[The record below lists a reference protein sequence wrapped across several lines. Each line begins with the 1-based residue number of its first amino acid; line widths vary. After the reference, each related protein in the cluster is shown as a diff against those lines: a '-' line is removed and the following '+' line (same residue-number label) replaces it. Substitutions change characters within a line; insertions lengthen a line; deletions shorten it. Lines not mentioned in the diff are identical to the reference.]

1 MSGVARSGRT
11 LWISIGR
18 AATASRSWDGDGS
31 PRVRSRTRWPS
42 DTDGPG
48 HAETCRRPAARTR
61 HPAAVPRGWHHVPGG
76 APSARHRTVDPRAPW
91 GVSHGSRPRGWWW
104 QATSALLSVGSG
116 AAWAFGT
123 AQFAHGLM
131 RTAPTTVELVV
142 DAAIHVRAGLG
153 IRVIGAGTPTNA
165 LTNSTGRG
173 APGSRRRFSIS
184 PSGEVPTRSWLSSDV
199 HFFEGRQ
206 PRRRCGRSWRTE
218 LGTAGGGFSPMCW
231 PMSQTVR
238 RAPWR
243 CGSSRTWSARTV
255 FRAADVRLRV
265 SGADSGCTTSPTTSS
280 GSSSGWTAGWDT
292 SVRDGYL
299 TAGETDAAPDRVG
312 SPCAPSG
319 STWLGPPAR
328 LPRDLMPHP
337 CVGRHSG
344 VMTTLPRARPSPT

>member
-142 DAAIHVRAGLG
+142 DAAIHVRPGLG
-153 IRVIGAGTPTNA
+153 IRVHRSRYADQRVDELHWPWRTRFEETVLDLAERGSTDEVLALLGRAFFRGQTTEATLRSLLENRARHRRRRLLTDVLADVADGAQSAMEVRFLQDVERAHGLPRGRRQAPSVAGRLRLHDVAYDEQRVLVELDGRLGHVGEGRISDGRRDRRSAGQGWLTLRAFWIDVAGTPA
-165 LTNSTGRG
+165 RQLARW
-173 APGSRRRFSIS
+173 P
-184 PSGEVPTRSWLSSDV
+184 RS
-199 HFFEGRQ
+199 
-206 PRRRCGRSWRTE
+206 
-218 LGTAGGGFSPMCW
+218 
-231 PMSQTVR
+231 
-238 RAPWR
+238 
-243 CGSSRTWSARTV
+243 
-255 FRAADVRLRV
+255 
-265 SGADSGCTTSPTTSS
+265 
-280 GSSSGWTAGWDT
+280 
-292 SVRDGYL
+292 
-299 TAGETDAAPDRVG
+299 
-312 SPCAPSG
+312 
-319 STWLGPPAR
+319 
-328 LPRDLMPHP
+328 
-337 CVGRHSG
+337 
-344 VMTTLPRARPSPT
+344 